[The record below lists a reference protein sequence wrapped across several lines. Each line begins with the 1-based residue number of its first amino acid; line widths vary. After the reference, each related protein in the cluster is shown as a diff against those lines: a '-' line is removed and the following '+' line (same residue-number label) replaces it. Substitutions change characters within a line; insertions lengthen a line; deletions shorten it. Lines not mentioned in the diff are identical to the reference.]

1 MEPIR
6 INVYE
11 WAGLD
16 PRERSA
22 LGRRAEAETPQ
33 EVVNTVREVLEAV
46 RREGDAAVVRYSEK
60 FDLADLRG
68 KPLRV
73 GEEELAACEDELD
86 DELKRAIAFAV
97 ENVRRVHEE
106 QRPGGLEL
114 REVSPGVFAGERWTP
129 IASVGLYVPHG
140 RGSFPSV
147 MYMQAVPAG
156 IAGVKRIAA
165 VSPPDREGRID
176 AATLYAAVLCGV
188 KELYRIGGVPGLAAL
203 AFGTESI
210 PRVDK
215 ILGPGGLYVS
225 AAKKAL
231 ADQVDIGTP
240 AGPSESIVLADDSA
254 DPLRAALDLITEAEH
269 GSDSSAF
276 LVTPSAALAETV
288 QREIAPL
295 LEELD
300 PLRAGFVRDVLGGFG
315 GIVLTETLEQA
326 VEFVNFYAPEHLQLA
341 CREPLAL
348 LERIE
353 NAGEILLGQEAAFS
367 MANYAAGCN
376 NVIPTG
382 GWARTRSPL
391 SVRDFLKSS
400 SILYVASQGLDTLGA
415 PISVLAGY
423 EGFTAHG
430 LAVRRRAEIRR
441 GGSGGGGPFGTGRGG
456 SSRDGSGSNGPSGTG
471 LGRPASG
478 SSGGGEI
485 DGGPASGSS
494 G

>member
-1 MEPIR
+1 MKPIR

-11 WAGLD
+11 WARLD
-16 PRERSA
+16 PGERSA
-22 LGRRAEAETPQ
+22 LGRRAEAEVPP
-33 EVVNTVREVLEAV
+33 EVVDTVREVLEAV
-46 RREGDAAVVRYSEK
+46 RREGDAAVIRYGEK
-60 FDLADLRG
+60 FDLADLQG

-73 GEEELAACEDELD
+73 GEEELAACKDELD
-86 DELKRAIAFAV
+86 EELKRAIGFAV
-97 ENVRRVHEE
+97 ESVRRVHER
-106 QRPGGLEL
+106 QRLGGLEL
-114 REVSPGVFAGERWTP
+114 VEVRPGVFAGERWTP
-129 IASVGLYVPHG
+129 IASAGLYVPHG

-156 IAGVKRIAA
+156 IAGVKRIVA
-165 VSPPDREGRID
+165 VSPPDRQGRID
-176 AATLYAAVLCGV
+176 AATLYAARLCGV
-188 KELYRIGGVPGLAAL
+188 EEVYRVGGIPGLAAL

-231 ADQVDIGTP
+231 ADQVDVGTP
-240 AGPSESIVLADDSA
+240 AGPSEAIVLADDSA
-254 DPLRAALDLITEAEH
+254 DPRRAALDLITEAEH

-276 LVTPSAALAETV
+276 LVTPSASLAETV
-288 QREIAPL
+288 QRELPSL

-300 PLRAGFVRDVLGGFG
+300 PVRAGFVRDVLGGFG

-326 VEFVNFYAPEHLQLA
+326 VEFVNLYAPEHLQLA

-348 LERIE
+348 LARIE
-353 NAGEILLGQEAAFS
+353 NAGEVLLGQEAAFS

-400 SILYVASQGLDTLGA
+400 SILYVAAQGLDTLGA
-415 PISVLAGY
+415 PVSALAGY
-423 EGFTAHG
+423 EGFSAHG

-441 GGSGGGGPFGTGRGG
+441 GGPAAGGRGG
-456 SSRDGSGSNGPSGTG
+456 S
-471 LGRPASG
+471 GR
-478 SSGGGEI
+478 
-485 DGGPASGSS
+485 GGPAAGGSS
-494 G
+494 TTSDPGRSGPATSGRG